1 MKGASS
7 ADVLVPSGGVAVRVG
22 QKRRVREG
30 TEEGV
35 RKGGGRE
42 EVREGVREGV
52 KEGGV
57 REE

>member
-7 ADVLVPSGGVAVRVG
+7 ADVLVPSGGVAVRLG
-22 QKRRVREG
+22 EKRRMREG
-30 TEEGV
+30 TE
-35 RKGGGRE
+35 GGGRE